1 VGLLTSIPEVALPWL
16 LIDKKIDVFSI
27 TLQAIE
33 M

>member
-1 VGLLTSIPEVALPWL
+1 MNISEAALPL
-16 LIDKKIDVFSI
+16 PLVDIKFDVFSI